1 MENVQCL
8 PKDLHFSN
16 WVRLVV
22 FAFLQ
27 EVVGHRDIESQRG
40 VMRANGS
47 KDGDES

>member
-1 MENVQCL
+1 MENIQCL

-27 EVVGHRDIESQRG
+27 EVVGHRDTELQRG
-40 VMRANGS
+40 VMCTNES